1 MLRGILL
8 PSCRE
13 ILQRVLTGR
22 SYHEK
27 HEERS
32 EKSNANIYQK
42 PCLCMLLFI
51 EWKIIVNFLYKNE
64 VMNTTNCIRK
74 MMNFLVIFDLSYM
87 FYYKNTNLKMF
98 IYVQFFIISFVAF

>member
-8 PSCRE
+8 PSCRK

-32 EKSNANIYQK
+32 EKSHANIYQK
-42 PCLCMLLFI
+42 PCFCMLIFI
-51 EWKIIVNFLYKNE
+51 AWKIVVNFLYKNE
-64 VMNTTNCIRK
+64 VMNTINCIRK
-74 MMNFLVIFDLSYM
+74 MMIF
-87 FYYKNTNLKMF
+87 
-98 IYVQFFIISFVAF
+98 

>member
-22 SYHEK
+22 KSYHEK

-42 PCLCMLLFI
+42 PCFCMLIFI
-51 EWKIIVNFLYKNE
+51 AWKIVVNFLYKNE
-64 VMNTTNCIRK
+64 VMNTINCIRK
-74 MMNFLVIFDLSYM
+74 MMIYLVIFDLSYM
-87 FYYKNTNLKMF
+87 LL
-98 IYVQFFIISFVAF
+98 